1 VLRQGREMRIV
12 VTPASERQ
20 GQHTVGRVGAYVGSA
35 PETLEIRYGFAE
47 GVGRALTKTW
57 EISRMSVVAMGQML
71 TGQVSLR
78 NLNGPLAIA
87 DYAGKSAALGV
98 LQFMS
103 FLALIS
109 ISLGVLNLLPVP
121 VLDGGH
127 LMYYLWE
134 GITGRPVP
142 EKWWDLLQRT
152 GVALL
157 LAMMSI
163 AFYNDVLH
171 ILG

>member
-1 VLRQGREMRIV
+1 VSVQ
-12 VTPASERQ
+12 
-20 GQHTVGRVGAYVGSA
+20 
-35 PETLEIRYGFAE
+35 YGFTE
-47 GVGRALTKTW
+47 GLARAVEKTW
-57 EISRMSVVAMGQML
+57 DISRISLVAMGQMI

-87 DYAGKSAALGV
+87 DYAGKSAALGL
-98 LQFMS
+98 LQFLS

-109 ISLGVLNLLPVP
+109 ISLGVLNLLPLP

-134 GITGRPVP
+134 GLTGRPVP
-142 EKWWDLLQRT
+142 EKWWEVLQRA

-157 LAMMSI
+157 LVMMSV

-171 ILG
+171 IFG